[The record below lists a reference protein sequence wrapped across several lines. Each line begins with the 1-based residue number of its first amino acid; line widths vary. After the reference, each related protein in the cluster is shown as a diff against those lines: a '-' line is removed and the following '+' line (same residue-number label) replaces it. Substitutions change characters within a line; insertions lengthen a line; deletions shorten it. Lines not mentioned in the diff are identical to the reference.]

1 MEEPLQEIAQR
12 QKQKPVFSFVLQG
25 RNVPLDQPLQKVKRF
40 AQLLHCACT

>member
-12 QKQKPVFSFVLQG
+12 QKQKPVFSFALQG
-25 RNVPLDQPLQKVKRF
+25 SNVPLDQPLQKVKQF